1 MANILWWA
9 AIAVLLALSITQW
22 IGFDR
27 SKPVAVL
34 QSLSLHALS
43 CALPLGL
50 LAAVTGRWPIAFL
63 SLLPLAT
70 VAWLVLPIVREPRTT
85 SAQSAFT
92 LAFGNVLAKS
102 RRPADAVAAM
112 VATGADVLVMVEFT
126 PPMLD
131 VLVEL
136 AGHDYP
142 HRMAEVRPDPAGI
155 VVWSRIPM
163 TGAVVHPI
171 GRPSVDVTLHLDGG
185 PVRMLAIH
193 TIPPTLS
200 APKWSDEIRVIG
212 DTAEGPNPTV
222 LVGDFN
228 ASRWHPSFR
237 SLLGRGWRSGH
248 ELLGKRWSVSWPMR
262 GYPAP
267 PFVRIDHA
275 LVNQTIVPVDVR
287 ELAIAG
293 SDHRG
298 FVMSF
303 AIEADAARGVTPG
316 TATR

>member
-9 AIAVLLALSITQW
+9 AIAVLLMLSLTQW

-43 CALPLGL
+43 CALPLGV
-50 LAAVTGRWPIAFL
+50 LAAFAGRWPITLL
-63 SLLPLAT
+63 SLLPAATLVWLAR
-70 VAWLVLPIVREPRTT
+70 PIVGARRATT
-85 SAQSAFT
+85 AAPAFT

-102 RRPADAVAAM
+102 RRPREAVAAM

-126 PPMLD
+126 PPMYD
-131 VLVEL
+131 TLVEL

-142 HRMAEVRPDPAGI
+142 YRVAEVRPDPAGI
-155 VVWSRIPM
+155 AVWSRIPM
-163 TGAVVHPI
+163 TGEVVHII
-171 GRPSVDVTLHLDGG
+171 GRPTVDATLHLDGG
-185 PVRMLAIH
+185 DVRMLAIH

-200 APKWSDEIRVIG
+200 APKWSDEIRIIG
-212 DTAEGPNPTV
+212 DVADGERPTV

-237 SLLGRGWRSGH
+237 ALIGRGWRSGH
-248 ELLGKRWSVSWPMR
+248 ELLGKGWSVSWPMR

-275 LVNQTIVPVDVR
+275 LVNQAIVPVEVR
-287 ELAIAG
+287 EVAVTG

-298 FVMSF
+298 FVMAF
-303 AIEADAARGVTPG
+303 GVEFDAPPEVTPG
-316 TATR
+316 TAAR